1 MVKKSIKRIEDRAQ
15 RTERLARS
23 LLIFTTLYALCSML
37 CLYGVPAKPGLI
49 NITQPDG
56 TSFHARQFGDEYY
69 SRVETA
75 DGYTVMKNKAGW
87 WCYASQDTAGQ
98 LYPTIDVAGKSSPGI
113 KKHLS
118 VRRDLIMQN
127 RLLKSRARKSAH
139 LRKIA
144 QLATSGETSAVVILI
159 NFSDT
164 TGLLTPATY
173 YFQLLFSTP
182 TGSMRNYYEEVSYNN
197 FTVTGTV
204 AGNQWYTADFSR
216 TYYGADAGTNKDV
229 LVSELV
235 DEAISAS
242 DSGIDFAQYDK
253 NNDGYVDHLIII
265 HSGAGQESSGD
276 PNDIW
281 SHKSSLDAE
290 KTVDGKKIS
299 DYTMLSEFS
308 PMGTFAHE
316 FFHDLG
322 APDLYDYDYDGEPV
336 GDWCLMS
343 GGGWLGTPAGSK
355 PSHISG
361 YLKYDIDADATNGVA
376 GWLSR
381 TDVNGEGTISINQLE
396 TNPLNSLYRIIIPGS
411 REYFLLENRQQSG
424 YDASLPEAGILI
436 WHIDEGMPDGTGHLN
451 DGPPD
456 NSYYRAWVEVPG
468 VVPNF
473 ALDRSVDSAAYSLND
488 NEVSFSPYSIPDSN
502 ANSGVPSGISITN
515 ISAESPVMTAY
526 ISGVSAASVF
536 EKAKN
541 FPNPFYPGSQ
551 QYTNIYLPLTYWGR
565 AFDVRIYNMSGTT
578 VRTLTNPTEI
588 IPASGQA
595 IWDGR
600 NENGDKVASGLY
612 YYVIDTGGKK
622 FRGKITLIK

>member
-1 MVKKSIKRIEDRAQ
+1 MVIKTIKSVEHRAQ
-15 RTERLARS
+15 SIERLARF
-23 LLIFTTLYALCSML
+23 LLIFTTLYSLFSAV
-37 CLYGVPAKPGLI
+37 YGVPAKPGLI
-49 NITQPDG
+49 NLAQPDG
-56 TSFHARQFGDEYY
+56 TSFQAQQFGDEHFA
-69 SRVETA
+69 RVETA
-75 DGYTVMKNKAGW
+75 DGYTVLRNKDGW
-87 WCYASQDTAGQ
+87 WCYASLDSGGFLA
-98 LYPTIDVAGKSSPGI
+98 PSMNIIGKSSPQI
-113 KKHLS
+113 KKHLAPK
-118 VRRDLIMQN
+118 RDLILQKKVE
-127 RLLKSRARKSAH
+127 KSRARKTLKKA
-139 LRKIA
+139 A
-144 QLATSGETSAVVILI
+144 QIATSGETSAVVILI
-159 NFSDT
+159 GFTDQNGT
-164 TGLLTPATY
+164 TPAAD

-204 AGNQWYTADFSR
+204 AGNQWYTADFTR
-216 TYYGADAGTNKDV
+216 AYYGADDGTDIDGAGDV
-229 LVSELV
+229 LGLV
-235 DEAISAS
+235 DEALSAA

-253 NNDGYVDHLIII
+253 NNDGYVDHLIIV
-265 HSGAGQESSGD
+265 HSGYGQEASGD

-281 SHKSSLDAE
+281 SHKSSLDTE

-316 FFHDLG
+316 FFHDIG

-336 GDWCLMS
+336 GKWCLMS

-355 PSHISG
+355 PSHPCG
-361 YLKYDIDADATNGVA
+361 YLKYDIDADATNGTS
-376 GWLSR
+376 GWMSR
-381 TDVNGEGTISINQLE
+381 TDVTGEGAISINQLE
-396 TNPLNSLYRIIIPGS
+396 TNAVNSLYRLIIPGS
-411 REYFLLENRQQSG
+411 REYFLLENRQQAG

-436 WHIDEGMPDGTGHLN
+436 WHIDEGMPDGTGILN
-451 DGPPD
+451 DGPPN
-456 NSYYRAWVEVPG
+456 NSFYRAWVEVPG

-473 ALDRSVDSAAYSLND
+473 AAARSVNSAAYSLND
-488 NEVSFSPYSIPDSN
+488 SEITFSPFSIPNSHR
-502 ANSGVPSGISITN
+502 NSGVPSGISVTN
-515 ISAESPVMTAY
+515 ISAESSVMTAY

-551 QYTNIYLPLTYWGR
+551 RYTNIYLPLTYWGR
-565 AFDVRIYNMSGTT
+565 DFDVKIYNMSGTT
-578 VRTLTNPTEI
+578 VRTLTNPNEI

>member
-1 MVKKSIKRIEDRAQ
+1 FTSFSM
-15 RTERLARS
+15 T
-23 LLIFTTLYALCSML
+23 LLVIFHFSFFILN
-37 CLYGVPAKPGLI
+37 CLYCVPAKPGLV
-49 NITQPDG
+49 NMTQPDG
-56 TSFHARQFGDEYY
+56 TSFQAQQFGDEYY
-69 SRVETA
+69 ARVETA

-87 WCYASQDTAGQ
+87 WCYASQDTAPSGQ
-98 LYPTIDVAGKSSPGI
+98 LYPTIDIAGNPPPAGI

-118 VRRDLIMQN
+118 MRKDLIAQN
-127 RLLKSRARKSAH
+127 RMSKVASRKSAH
-139 LRKIA
+139 LKKVA
-144 QLATSGETSAVVILI
+144 QLAMTGETSAVVILVG
-159 NFSDT
+159 FTDQA
-164 TGLLTPATY
+164 GVTPATY

-204 AGNQWYTADFSR
+204 AGNQWYTANFGKA
-216 TYYGADAGTNKDV
+216 YYGADNGTDIDGAGDRRG
-229 LVSELV
+229 LVE
-235 DEAISAS
+235 EAIDAAN
-242 DSGIDFAQYDK
+242 SGIDFAQYDK
-253 NNDGYVDHLIII
+253 NNDGYVDHVIIV
-265 HSGAGQESSGD
+265 HSGAGQDSSGVTD
-276 PNDIW
+276 DIW
-281 SHKSSLDAE
+281 AHKWSLAAE

-299 DYTMLSEFS
+299 DYIMLSEFS

-316 FFHDLG
+316 FFHDIG
-322 APDLYDYDYDGEPV
+322 APDLYDYDYDGVPV

-343 GGGWLGTPAGSK
+343 GGSWLGTPSGSK

-361 YLKYDIDADATNGVA
+361 YLKYDIDADATNGVS

-381 TDVNGEGTISINQLE
+381 TDVTGEGTISINQLE

-436 WHIDEGMPDGTGHLN
+436 WHIDESMLDDNINWIWRMN
-451 DGPPD
+451 DGPP
-456 NSYYRAWVEVPG
+456 NNPYYRAWVEVPG
-468 VVPNF
+468 VVPDF
-473 ALDRSVDSAAYSLND
+473 AAYRWPWVIDDAAYSLND
-488 NEVSFSPYSIPDSN
+488 SEITFSPFSIPNSN
-502 ANSGVPSGISITN
+502 ANSGVPSGVSITN
-515 ISAESPVMTAY
+515 ISAESPVMTTY

-551 QYTNIYLPLTYWGR
+551 RYTNIYLPLTYWGR
-565 AFDVRIYNMSGTT
+565 DFEVRIYNMSGTI
-578 VRTLTNPTEI
+578 VRTLTNPGEI

-600 NENGDKVASGLY
+600 NENGDKAASGLY